1 MADITTLYTWR
12 YSNVSI
18 QNFPA
23 EYAAPPLRSLF
34 SFSTASSIFHFF
46 RSSTTFWDI
55 CLSRFNRCWSFPLAT
70 SKALWNKGRDMSM
83 RTLNLP
89 VAPCC
94 NILLYCRH
102 LCALSWFHE
111 ICAWVPSAKE
121 WSWLIQAHSGWL
133 QVNILITIQM
143 MQDGW
148 CRGGFQEV
156 KKHWF

>member
-1 MADITTLYTWR
+1 MSPHYTLEGILMSVFKIFLLNMLHHLYAVFYHSQWLPQF
-12 YSNVSI
+12 SISFVLLQPFEISVWVVSI
-18 QNFPA
+18 VA
-23 EYAAPPLRSLF
+23 GLF
-34 SFSTASSIFHFF
+34 LQLLPKHYETKGETWVWEHK
-46 RSSTTFWDI
+46 I
-55 CLSRFNRCWSFPLAT
+55 CLLHP
-70 SKALWNKGRDMSM
+70 G
-83 RTLNLP
+83 
-89 VAPCC
+89 C

-102 LCALSWFHE
+102 LCALSWFHK

-156 KKHWF
+156 N